1 MITMKSKLNIPYPCG
16 SKMYQRALKVIHL
29 HSKTSFDQLPEIV
42 KTNLAKEAE
51 AKQEKPRAD
60 EVEQD
65 KPRADEVER
74 LAEACEEIGWQLANA
89 NRRLKEAAEMLAKM
103 KKEN

>member
-1 MITMKSKLNIPYPCG
+1 
-16 SKMYQRALKVIHL
+16 MYQRSLKVIHL

-60 EVEQD
+60 EVE
-65 KPRADEVER
+65 R

-89 NRRLKEAAEMLAKM
+89 NRRLKEATEMLAKM